1 MGSWGSGDTEGQGGG
16 APQATRVRQLEP
28 EFGAVSPEFG
38 TVSPSGLPDR
48 ERRGGGGGVSHT
60 PSIREDDPTEGRD
73 FVLTEGRDLGTTR
86 DPVGPRRDPATD
98 PDPNEAQA
106 RSGLAP
112 LNLCTVSAGRSCAG
126 VGGRPAGVARLALHP
141 TPRAPAAGAERVAI
155 RGAAGSSGVAE
166 CAMGG
171 AAEEGV
177 EEGSWDPG
185 GLTRDP
191 FSLRRDLLTAA
202 AHTRGG
208 VMDLHRAAE
217 LMEAAA
223 NAIQQQAPEDPYPF
237 PTPSPSHIPLPHSS
251 SISQSRPYPTPIP
264 SLSHPY
270 PIALRSHSH
279 LPIPSLSHPNPI
291 PIPIPTIPIP
301 IPIPHP
307 SCGRCLSPQSK
318 ED

>member
-1 MGSWGSGDTEGQGGG
+1 MRWG
-16 APQATRVRQLEP
+16 
-28 EFGAVSPEFG
+28 
-38 TVSPSGLPDR
+38 
-48 ERRGGGGGVSHT
+48 RGGGGGVSHT

-202 AHTRGG
+202 AHARGG
-208 VMDLHRAAE
+208 VMDLDRAAE
-217 LMEAAA
+217 LMEAAS
-223 NAIQQQAPEDPYPF
+223 NAIQKQAPEDPYPF
-237 PTPSPSHIPLPHSS
+237 STPSLSRIPLPYSS
-251 SISQSRPYPTPIP
+251 PVPIP
-264 SLSHPY
+264 PPSHLSHPY
-270 PIALRSHSH
+270 PIALPLHSH
-279 LPIPSLSHPNPI
+279 CTPIALPSQSHHYPYPHPYPIPLAA
-291 PIPIPTIPIP
+291 
-301 IPIPHP
+301 
-307 SCGRCLSPQSK
+307 
-318 ED
+318 DV